1 MSFDVD
7 HLLDLLPD
15 IYRIRDIE
23 QGGPLRNLL
32 KIIAEQVSVLEE
44 DNARLYD
51 DLFIETCSEWTVPY
65 IGDLIGQS
73 CLNMVGS
80 HALGMRAQVAN
91 TIAMRRRKGTFSMI
105 DEIVRYAAGWD
116 SVSIEYF
123 RRLAITENLNHPRP
137 GSSSLPDLRQWD
149 RLLDPESP
157 NSCLPHNVE
166 IRTVS
171 SGRGRYNLSSL
182 GIFIWRLGSYPLTRS
197 DCHKVDEHRFMF
209 NPLGCNMQLFAR
221 PDRITD
227 PPVLPAPI
235 SREMLYLDEE
245 RYFGKGKSI
254 SLRVCYAAEDATSH
268 EIEVDSSSVTACD
281 LSDLLDKKGMVKGW
295 ANMPHSRIAIDPV
308 LGRIAFP
315 KSMAPKAVR
324 AGFCYGFSADLGGGE
339 YARNES
345 FEIESEN
352 NLPISKTGENDIE
365 AVADDL
371 TLIENAINE
380 LFKPAP
386 DGSVPKEGII
396 EISDSR
402 RYVLKNLNKKSLQI
416 DASSGRRIDIRAKEG
431 CRPVLVGSIVIKGS
445 GGEVSLNG
453 LVLTG
458 GYLTASNQLRRL
470 KITHCTIVPGLTLAA
485 DGQPLAVQSPS
496 IKIDL
501 DDAGSKITLEIEKS
515 IVGPLKLPEDGAELV
530 VKDSIIDS
538 PGRGKGAR
546 EYPVLVSGKIEEP
559 ISGMGQGSLSITIAG
574 EGPYRVV
581 LSKISQDLEAVRFE
595 LEKALIC
602 ADSSRGFSRARVVRS
617 EKRLIIIPGVPGEV
631 IVKATKGSTLASRLK
646 LDANHACRSRSL
658 LGGIIS
664 FPLKLSASSASF
676 NIIINDTTALKI
688 RMSGVPSSCQEAA
701 AMIQEAM
708 SHRKDLSDMITA
720 AVDGRL
726 VILRT
731 GEGDVPRL
739 QAATT
744 NSTTLT
750 KLGLE
755 NDLPAIAGLDGGAG
769 PDISIERSTVFG
781 VVRVKK
787 LVLARE
793 TIFSDPVYVSRR
805 QDGSARFCFIPQGSR
820 TPRRS
825 ECQPKDDDTWFQGLR
840 FTSTRYGE
848 PGYGQLS
855 RLCAPG
861 ILHGDDGGEMG
872 VFHQLCLPQREINLR
887 AVLSEHMRFCIDWG
901 IFFMT

>member
-1 MSFDVD
+1 LSFDVD

-32 KIIAEQVSVLEE
+32 KIIAGQVSVLEE
-44 DNARLYD
+44 DNAKLYD

-80 HALGMRAQVAN
+80 QGLGMRAQVAN
-91 TIAMRRRKGTFSMI
+91 TMAMRRRKGTFSMI

-116 SVSIEYF
+116 SVAIEYF
-123 RRLAITENLNHPRP
+123 CRLAITENLNHPRP
-137 GSSSLPDLRQWD
+137 QSSSLPDLRQWD
-149 RLLDPESP
+149 RLLNLESP
-157 NSCLPHNVE
+157 YSSLPHNAE
-166 IRTVS
+166 IRTAS
-171 SGRGRYNLSSL
+171 SGRGKYNLSSL
-182 GIFIWRLGSYPLTRS
+182 GIFVWRLGSYPLTRS
-197 DCHKVDEHRFMF
+197 DCYEVDEHRFMF
-209 NPLGCNMQLFAR
+209 NPLGCNMELFAIPER
-221 PDRITD
+221 SID
-227 PPVLPAPI
+227 PPILPCPI
-235 SREMLYLDEE
+235 SREMLYLDRE
-245 RYFGKGKSI
+245 RYFGRGKSI
-254 SLRVCYAAEDATSH
+254 SLQVRYAAEDAAPD
-268 EIEVDSSSVTACD
+268 EIELDSSSVVACD
-281 LSDLLDKKGMVKGW
+281 LSDLLDKNGKVKGW
-295 ANMPHSRIAIDPV
+295 ANMPLSRIAIDPV

-315 KSMAPKAVR
+315 KSMTPKVVS

-339 YARNES
+339 YPRCES
-345 FEIESEN
+345 FEFQSEN
-352 NLPISKTGENDIE
+352 TISVTKTRENDIE
-365 AVADDL
+365 VVADDL
-371 TLIENAINE
+371 TLIEDAING
-380 LFKPAP
+380 LFEPAI
-386 DGSVPKEGII
+386 DGFVPKEGIV

-402 RYVLKNLNKKSLQI
+402 RYVLNNLFKKSLQI
-416 DASSGRRIDIRAKEG
+416 DASTGRKIEIRAKEG
-431 CRPVLVGSIVIKGS
+431 CRPVLVGNIVVKGS
-445 GGEVSLNG
+445 GGEVFLNG

-458 GYLTASNQLRRL
+458 GDLTASNKLCRL
-470 KITHCTIVPGLTLAA
+470 KISHCTTVPGLTLAA
-485 DGQPLAVQSPS
+485 DGRPLALQSPS

-501 DDAGSKITLEIEKS
+501 DDASYIVTLEIEKS
-515 IVGPLKLPEDGAELV
+515 IVGPLKLPEDGAKLV

-546 EYPVLVSGKIEEP
+546 EYPVLVSGAIEEP
-559 ISGMGQGSLSITIAG
+559 IPGMGQGALNITIAG
-574 EGPYRVV
+574 KGPCKVV
-581 LSKISQDLEAVRFE
+581 LSKASQDLEAVRFE

-602 ADSSRGFSRARVVRS
+602 ADSSQGFSRARVVRS
-617 EKRLIIIPGVPGEV
+617 EGRLIIIPGVPGEV
-631 IVKATKGSTLASRLK
+631 IVEAIKGSTLASRLK
-646 LDANHACRSRSL
+646 LDAKYANRSRSL

-676 NIIINDTTALKI
+676 NIIINDATARKI
-688 RMSGVPSSCQEAA
+688 NMGGVPSSCREAA
-701 AMIQEAM
+701 AMIQAAM
-708 SHRKDLSDMITA
+708 SHRKDLCDMITA

-731 GEGDVPRL
+731 GEGEVPRL
-739 QAATT
+739 QAVAK
-744 NSTTLT
+744 NSTTLA

-787 LVLARE
+787 LVLARQ
-793 TIFSDPVYVSRR
+793 TIFSDPVYVSQR
-805 QDGSARFCFIPQGSR
+805 QEGSARFCFIPQGSR
-820 TPRRS
+820 TPRRC
-825 ECQPKDDDTWFQGLR
+825 ECQPEDNDSWVQGLR

-872 VFHQLCLPQREINLR
+872 AFHQLCLPQREINLR
-887 AVLSEHMRFCIDWG
+887 AVLGEHMRFCIDWG